1 MNPKAIVSARLVE
14 LRKEDDEVRAQRGA
28 IVDGALAEKRG
39 LNDTEQASHDALTAR
54 HNALVEQIGMCE
66 ARIVEIDQEE
76 ARTAAAN
83 ASRAQLGDTGPQTGG
98 AQVTDPPV
106 YRKNDVTSSYF
117 RDLYM
122 ARKTGDREAVDRL
135 RRSDAQTMEKRALST
150 GTGAGG
156 EFAPPLWLVD
166 QFVALARPGRVFADS
181 LHPSVLPAGISSVNV
196 PRVATG
202 SSTAVQAT
210 QNSAVSQ
217 TDLTTNS
224 VSSGIVTIAGKQ
236 VVAQQLLDQSGIP
249 FDEVIL
255 ADLAADYAKQFDNQV
270 ISGSGASGQLNG
282 VSTFFTASGTN
293 NVTYTSTT
301 PTTQLLYKSIGNA
314 IQKILTTRF
323 MPPDVI
329 YMHPRRWYALLSDA
343 DTTGRP
349 LVLPQGSA
357 YNALGTAKE
366 GPVPEG
372 AAGVIL
378 GLPVIVD
385 PNLPTNIG
393 AGTNQDNV
401 YVARSADLRLWETS
415 LRAEAFDA
423 PYADSVGILFRAF
436 AYSAAIPGRYTTSV
450 SVISGTGLV
459 APTF

>member
-1 MNPKAIVSARLVE
+1 MNPKAIVSARLDE

-28 IVDGALAEKRG
+28 IVDGALTEKRG
-39 LNDTEQASHDALTAR
+39 LNDTEQASHDALTTR
-54 HNALVEQIGMCE
+54 HSALTDQIGMCE
-66 ARIVEIDQEE
+66 ARIVELDQEE

-98 AQVTDPPV
+98 ARTTDAPI
-106 YRKNDVTSSYF
+106 YRRGDVAASYF
-117 RDLYM
+117 RDLYA
-122 ARKTGDREAVDRL
+122 ARQRGDRDAADRL
-135 RRSDAQTMEKRALST
+135 RRNDAQIAEQRALTST
-150 GTGAGG
+150 AGAGG

-181 LHPSVLPAGISSVNV
+181 LHPGVLPAGVSSINV
-196 PRVATG
+196 PKVASGT
-202 SSTAVQAT
+202 SEAVQAT
-210 QNSAVSQ
+210 QNTAVSQ
-217 TDLTTNS
+217 TDLTSTS
-224 VSSGIVTIAGKQ
+224 VSSPITTIAGKQ
-236 VVAQQLLDQSGIP
+236 VVSLQLLEQSGIP

-255 ADLAADYAKQFDNQV
+255 ADLAADYAKQFDVQV

-293 NVTYTSTT
+293 NVTYTSAS
-301 PTTQLLYKSIGNA
+301 PTTQLLYRSIGNA
-314 IQKILTTRF
+314 IQKILTSRF

-329 YMHPRRWYALLSDA
+329 YMHPRRWYAILSDA

-357 YNALGTAKE
+357 YNPLGTTKE

-378 GLPVIVD
+378 GLPVVVD
-385 PNLPTNIG
+385 PNLPTNVG

-415 LRAEAFDA
+415 LRAETFDA
-423 PYADSVGILFRAF
+423 PYADSMGVLFRAF
-436 AYSAAIPGRYTTSV
+436 AYSAAIPGRYVTSV

-459 APTF
+459 PPTF

>member
-83 ASRAQLGDTGPQTGG
+83 ASRAQLGDTGPQAAG

-106 YRKNDVTSSYF
+106 YRKGDVAASYF

-122 ARKTGDREAVDRL
+122 ARKTGDRDAMDRL
-135 RRSDAQTMEKRALST
+135 RRNDAQIGEQRALT
-150 GTGAGG
+150 TAAGAGG

-181 LHPSVLPAGISSVNV
+181 LHPSVLPAGVSSVNV
-196 PRVATG
+196 PKVASGT
-202 SSTAVQAT
+202 SEAVQAT

-217 TDLTTNS
+217 TDLTTTS

-236 VVAQQLLDQSGIP
+236 VVAQQLLEQSGIP

-255 ADLAADYAKQFDNQV
+255 ADLAADYAKQFDTQV

-282 VSTFFTASGTN
+282 VSTYFTASGAN

-314 IQKILTTRF
+314 IQKILTSRF

-329 YMHPRRWYALLSDA
+329 YMHPRRWYAILSDA

-415 LRAEAFDA
+415 LRAESFDA
-423 PYADSVGILFRAF
+423 PYADSMGILFRAF